1 MDEKYIIKVQEN
13 EDRSKSNLK
22 RLDKLEKEVEENN
35 VLAINVR
42 ELTIEIKHMR
52 EDYQKSDERHTEE
65 MRKIDC
71 RLAEVENKPQKR
83 WEQIVS
89 LVITRCSYGYTGFF
103 ISKNRLIKEVIV

>member
-65 MRKIDC
+65 MKKIDS
-71 RLAEVENKPQKR
+71 RLAEVESKPAKK
-83 WEQIVS
+83 WEQVIN

-103 ISKNRLIKEVIV
+103 IGKNRLIRK

>member
-65 MRKIDC
+65 MKKIDS
-71 RLAEVENKPQKR
+71 RLAEVESKPAKK

-89 LVITRCSYGYTGFF
+89 LVTTRYSHSYTGFF
-103 ISKNRLIKEVIV
+103 ISKNRLIRK

>member
-13 EDRSKSNLK
+13 EDRSKSNTK

-35 VLAINVR
+35 VLAVNVR

-65 MRKIDC
+65 MKKIDS
-71 RLAEVENKPQKR
+71 RLAEVESKPAKK
-83 WEQIVS
+83 WEQVIN
-89 LVITRCSYGYTGFF
+89 LVITRCSYSYTGFF
-103 ISKNRLIKEVIV
+103 IGKIRAIRK

>member
-42 ELTIEIKHMR
+42 ELTLEIKHMR

-65 MRKIDC
+65 MKKIDS
-71 RLAEVENKPQKR
+71 RLAEVESKPQKR

-89 LVITRCSYGYTGFF
+89 LVITRCSYSYTGFF
-103 ISKNRLIKEVIV
+103 ISKNWLIRK